1 MVQFLENKKMIFHFM
16 DVDYFLLLLLKK
28 LIFFSKT
35 SKKWRA
41 PGSRQVFQIPNKQKN
56 QRISVNLCF
65 FQRWGYNW
73 AITQP
78 RSWNI
83 HRPNLEFIKPNDP
96 EVCTYKRL
104 PPNIAFPFSENYA
117 CL

>member
-41 PGSRQVFQIPNKQKN
+41 PGSRQVFQIRIKNFFSQKN
-56 QRISVNLCF
+56 LIHINHSSLNAGVTVILKKFLATFLAPGLIRDA
-65 FQRWGYNW
+65 
-73 AITQP
+73 AIA
-78 RSWNI
+78 
-83 HRPNLEFIKPNDP
+83 
-96 EVCTYKRL
+96 VY
-104 PPNIAFPFSENYA
+104 
-117 CL
+117 